1 MLQLSIL
8 IKENLLNV
16 MNLDRIYLVL
26 FASLYSVLNFHENNS
41 RLIKI
46 NTFFQCALPRF
57 FFLKGNL

>member
-26 FASLYSVLNFHENNS
+26 IASLYSVLNFHENNS

-46 NTFFQCALPRF
+46 NTFFSMCVAMLLF
-57 FFLKGNL
+57 FKR